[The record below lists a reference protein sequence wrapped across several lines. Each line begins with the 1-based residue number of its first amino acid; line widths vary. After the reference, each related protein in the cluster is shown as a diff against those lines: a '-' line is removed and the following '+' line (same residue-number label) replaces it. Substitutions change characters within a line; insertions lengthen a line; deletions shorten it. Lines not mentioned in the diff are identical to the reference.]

1 VDLSLTAADKRCVTV
16 FSLSSIIALSSKRIV
31 DCSFAYR
38 SSRGQGSLV
47 STTVS
52 FVVSSL
58 AFIKDIPYFVI
69 LIECISRRVHF
80 FFLEVTCSGNVGML
94 CVFDFAFSCTRIA
107 VRYPTTDPVL
117 LLPSSTSASTLVHS
131 TEARDRQTFWQ
142 TCPMP

>member
-1 VDLSLTAADKRCVTV
+1 MNGVLLFFSFPLLLFYRASVLWIVLSPIGLQGGRARLYQQQ
-16 FSLSSIIALSSKRIV
+16 SLLSSLHLLLSKISHT
-31 DCSFAYR
+31 
-38 SSRGQGSLV
+38 SLFLL
-47 STTVS
+47 SASAEGFT
-52 FVVSSL
+52 FL
-58 AFIKDIPYFVI
+58 
-69 LIECISRRVHF
+69 
-80 FFLEVTCSGNVGML
+80 FLEVTCSGNVGML